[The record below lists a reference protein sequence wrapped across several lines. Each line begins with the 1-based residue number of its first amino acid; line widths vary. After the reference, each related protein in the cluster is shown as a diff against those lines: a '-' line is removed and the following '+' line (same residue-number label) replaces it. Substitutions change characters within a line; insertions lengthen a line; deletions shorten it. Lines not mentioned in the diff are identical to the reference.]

1 MTDDLTSL
9 LRAPASLD
17 LATLDSRATPGFDGD
32 KADGQ
37 RALKHEVG
45 EVLALR
51 QEQLYARGTTGAR
64 ERVLLVL
71 QGMDTS
77 GKGGTI
83 AKVAG
88 LMDPLGVRVA
98 SFKRP
103 TAEELEHDFLWRVE
117 KQVPAAGMVGVFDRS
132 HYEDV
137 LVARVHELVPPEE
150 LERRYDAID
159 AFERRLVDDGVTI
172 VKCFLHI
179 DLDDQR
185 ERLAARLDDPAKHW
199 KYDPGDLDERARWDD
214 YQRAYEVAIERC
226 SSVPWTIVPS
236 GHKWYRN
243 WAVGRVLAEAMEAM
257 GLDWPEPGF
266 DLDAERARLAAAG

>member
-1 MTDDLTSL
+1 MSGDLTSM
-9 LRAPASLD
+9 LRARGPID
-17 LATLDSRATPGFDGD
+17 LSALDSRATPGFEGD
-32 KADGQ
+32 KEAGQ
-37 RALKHEVG
+37 RALKQEVG

-51 QEQLYARGTTGAR
+51 QEQLYARGTTGGR

-103 TAEELEHDFLWRVE
+103 TAEELEHDFLWRVQ
-117 KQVPAAGMVGVFDRS
+117 KQVPAPGMVGVFDRS

-137 LVARVHELVPPEE
+137 LVARVHELTSPDE
-150 LERRYDAID
+150 LERRYAAID
-159 AFERRLVDDGVTI
+159 DFERRLVDDGVTV

-199 KYDPGDLDERARWDD
+199 KYDPGDLGERARWAD
-214 YQRAYEVAIERC
+214 YQRAYETAIERC

-236 GHKWYRN
+236 GRKWYRN
-243 WAVGRVLAEAMEAM
+243 WAVGTVLAEAMEAM

-266 DLDAERARLAAAG
+266 DVDTERARLAAAD

>member
-1 MTDDLTSL
+1 MTDALTPM
-9 LRAPASLD
+9 LRAQGPID
-17 LATLDSRATPGFDGD
+17 LSALDSRATPGFDGD

-37 RALKHEVG
+37 KALRHEVG
-45 EVLALR
+45 DVLALR

-103 TAEELEHDFLWRVE
+103 TSEELEHDFLWRIE
-117 KQVPAAGMVGVFDRS
+117 KQVPAPGMVGVFDRS

-137 LVARVHELVPPEE
+137 LVARVHELAPPDE

-159 AFERRLVDDGVTI
+159 AFERRLVDDGVTV

-243 WAVGRVLAEAMEAM
+243 WAVGTVLAEAMEAM

-266 DLDAERARLAAAG
+266 DVDAERARLAAAD

>member
-1 MTDDLTSL
+1 MTDALTPL
-9 LRAPASLD
+9 LRVSGPLD
-17 LATLDSRATPGFDGD
+17 LSAHDTRATPGFDGGKD
-32 KADGQ
+32 EGKQ
-37 RALKHEVG
+37 ALRQDVG
-45 EVLALR
+45 ERLALR
-51 QEQLYARGTTGAR
+51 QEQLYARGAAGAR

-83 AKVAG
+83 GKVAG

-117 KQVPAAGMVGVFDRS
+117 KRLPEAGMVGVFDRS

-137 LVARVHELVPPEE
+137 LVARVHALAPPEE
-150 LERRYDAID
+150 LERRYSAID
-159 AFERRLVDDGVTI
+159 DFEQRLVDDGVT
-172 VKCFLHI
+172 VLKCLLHI
-179 DLDDQR
+179 DPDDQR
-185 ERLAARLDDPAKHW
+185 ERLKARLDDPTKHW

-214 YQRAYEVAIERC
+214 YRRAYEIAVERC
-226 SSVPWTIVPS
+226 ASVPWHVVPS

-243 WAVGRVLAEAMEAM
+243 WAVGTLLAEALESLD
-257 GLDWPEPGF
+257 LDWPEPGF
-266 DLDAERARLAAAG
+266 DLAAERERLAAAR